1 VLTLRQ
7 GDVVVTDDGLRR
19 IETNPENQ

>member
-7 GDVVVTDDGLRR
+7 GDVVVTDDGQRR